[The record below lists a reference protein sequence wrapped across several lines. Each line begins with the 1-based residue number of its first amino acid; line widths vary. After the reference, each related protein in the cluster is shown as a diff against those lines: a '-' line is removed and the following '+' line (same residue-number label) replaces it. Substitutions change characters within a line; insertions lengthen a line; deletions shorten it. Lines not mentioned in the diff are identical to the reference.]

1 VEFLINIEQL
11 EYIVEVAKTGSLSV
25 ASQKLH
31 VTQSA
36 ISQSITNLETE
47 LGVKIFRRSRL
58 GAEPTTE
65 GKSIIRRAY
74 DVLDKIK
81 ELKEEAEIHTNLMS
95 GELRLATVPGPMPFL
110 IKTLSTFK
118 LNYPNIHI
126 EISEKGTRE
135 IIEDIRQ
142 NKLDIGVISMKEDK
156 VKEEKIEIEVLFRGK
171 MKAAVSRN
179 SPFALCES
187 VTPQELKKQP
197 FVLYKEDS
205 VKWFINDFVAKNGP
219 VDILFW
225 TNNLD
230 AIRTA
235 VMDGLA
241 ITVGSEF
248 VIKNDPFMKQGEGV
262 PIDIA
267 DYENANMCLGL
278 IRSEKKQHSMIT
290 KNFVKELKVELSRI
304 TTNL

>member
-1 VEFLINIEQL
+1 M
-11 EYIVEVAKTGSLSV
+11 AKTGSLSV

-47 LGVKIFRRSRL
+47 LGVKIFKRSRL
-58 GAEPTTE
+58 GAEPTSE
-65 GKSIIRRAY
+65 GKPIIRRAY
-74 DVLDKIK
+74 EVLDKIR
-81 ELKEEAEIHTNLMS
+81 ELKEEADMHTNLIS

-118 LNYPNIHI
+118 KDYPNIHI
-126 EISEKGTRE
+126 EITEKGTRE
-135 IIEDIRQ
+135 IIDDIRQ
-142 NKLDIGVISMKEDK
+142 NKLDIGVITMKEDK
-156 VKEEKIEIEVLFRGK
+156 VKEESIGIEVLFRGK

-179 SPFALCES
+179 SPLALSES
-187 VTPQELKKQP
+187 LTHKELQKQP

-205 VKWFINDFVAKNGP
+205 VKWFIDDFVAKYGP

-235 VMDGLA
+235 IMDGLA

-248 VIKNDPFMKQGEGV
+248 VIKNDPFIIQGEGV
-262 PIDIA
+262 TLDIV
-267 DYENANMCLGL
+267 DYEKANMCLGL
-278 IRSEKKQHSMIT
+278 VRSEKKQISMIT
-290 KNFVKELKVELSRI
+290 NNFIRELKVQLKKANPHFLILKHGDGSM
-304 TTNL
+304 